1 MKPGSI
7 RGVQTFNGTAGD
19 GAGGGVFRED
29 VVAFGG
35 GSAAGNGAVADDDL
49 AGAAAT
55 QVATLGGGAVQDG
68 AAVHF
73 ERAVV
78 MAYFRSDCKNEKA
91 RAFYEFLKN
100 HAEV

>member
-1 MKPGSI
+1 LGLFRRI
-7 RGVQTFNGTAGD
+7 QTFNGAAGD

-35 GSAAGNGAVADDDL
+35 GGAAGDGAIGDDDL

-55 QVATLGGGAVQDG
+55 QVAQYLDVVDYNCTY
-68 AAVHF
+68 
-73 ERAVV
+73 RV
-78 MAYFRSDCKNEKA
+78 MAYFRSGCKNEKA
-91 RAFYEFLKN
+91 RAFYEFLKK